1 MPIYQTGNGRP
12 QGFQEDMYDAVSVAA
27 FGGVVLQLPRGAGR
41 GVVVIIITLSMN
53 CPQVDS
59 A

>member
-1 MPIYQTGNGRP
+1 
-12 QGFQEDMYDAVSVAA
+12 MYDAVSVAA